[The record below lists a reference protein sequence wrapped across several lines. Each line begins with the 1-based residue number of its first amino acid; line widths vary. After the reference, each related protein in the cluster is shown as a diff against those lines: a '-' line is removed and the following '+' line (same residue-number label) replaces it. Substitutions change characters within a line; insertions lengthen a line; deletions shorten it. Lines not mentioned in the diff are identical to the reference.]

1 MNLTAPRYYRANSVR
16 YPTPACEG
24 VCALHHYCAITRV
37 DYREFSQC
45 LETAA
50 SALASSSKSCGRTTS
65 NTMLLLSIFVTAM
78 HHTILQSGFTYALYK
93 RVCAAAVAAAA
104 AFSIAFFK
112 RNSPLVIAN
121 AARGTYNIIKT
132 SVAVSPLLM
141 LFIARSYERIN
152 NLPHNMW
159 QTIGDAYATFLG
171 QLRKWGGLMGGARQI
186 SLIEVITSGNMY
198 LSTTLVL
205 IIPVLTVLIL
215 VRKYQLN

>member
-1 MNLTAPRYYRANSVR
+1 MVAIVIVNWTAPRYYRANSVR

-37 DYREFSQC
+37 DYREFRQC

-78 HHTILQSGFTYALYK
+78 HHAILQSGFTYAFNK
-93 RVCAAAVAAAA
+93 RVCAAAVA
-104 AFSIAFFK
+104 FLIAFFK
-112 RNSPLVIAN
+112 SNSPLVIAN
-121 AARGTYNIIKT
+121 AARGIYNIIKT

-159 QTIGDAYATFLG
+159 ITIGDMYATCLG
-171 QLRKWGGLMGGARQI
+171 QLRKLGGLI
-186 SLIEVITSGNMY
+186 SLIEVVTSKNMY

-205 IIPVLTVLIL
+205 IIPVLTLLIL
-215 VRKYQLN
+215 FRQYQLN